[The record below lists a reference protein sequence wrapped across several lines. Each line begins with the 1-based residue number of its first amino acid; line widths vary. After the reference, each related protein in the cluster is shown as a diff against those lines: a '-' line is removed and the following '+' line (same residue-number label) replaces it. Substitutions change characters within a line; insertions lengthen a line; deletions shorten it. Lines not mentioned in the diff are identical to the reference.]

1 VSGKILLKLMKLVDF
16 LMSSVKGTNLEN
28 MDLLCNKSQKLKR
41 LTVHDLGLDSSDV
54 LPLLK
59 SI

>member
-1 VSGKILLKLMKLVDF
+1 ML
-16 LMSSVKGTNLEN
+16 KGTNLEN
-28 MDLLCNKSQKLKR
+28 LNLLCSKSHKSKR
-41 LTVHDLGLDSSDV
+41 LIMHDLGLDLQDV